1 LHYYTLYGVIE
12 VGFWPEDQ
20 WDYSPEAERERQRI
34 QSERDY
40 YNLNRKRDPIAE
52 AAKSIL
58 NPTTFNFDLDRIKR
72 AVESDPIPHCTTV
85 NELEQFIKKIIKEE
99 I

>member
-1 LHYYTLYGVIE
+1 

-20 WDYSPEAERERQRI
+20 WDYSPEADARRAAYKKELELYEQT
-34 QSERDY
+34 
-40 YNLNRKRDPIAE
+40 RKKDPIAE
-52 AAKSIL
+52 TYRTLLKDTS
-58 NPTTFNFDLDRIKR
+58 FNFDLDRMKR
-72 AVESDPIPHCTTV
+72 AVKSDSIPIPHCTTV